1 MSSFKPGWSSFD
13 KNAILRAHPLFKD
26 LEPRIIERLAAYA
39 VTQKAKAGT
48 PLFRKGDLGSSLYAV
63 CSGSVKICVPSEQ
76 GKDAVFNVITPGEI
90 FGEIALLDG
99 KERTADAVALED
111 CEFMVIERR
120 NFIPLVREHP
130 DIALKLIDVLCSRL
144 RRTSEQVEDVV
155 FLGLPA
161 RLAKALLR
169 LNERSLPA
177 SPRSKIPITQR
188 EISQLIGMSR
198 ESTNKQLREWE
209 ERKWLKL
216 ERGGFVIL
224 NPGALARLVSEE
236 GLPA

>member
-1 MSSFKPGWSSFD
+1 MTSLKSDRPSFD
-13 KNAILRAHPLFKD
+13 KHAILRAHPLFKD

-99 KERTADAVALED
+99 KERTADAVAIED

-169 LNERSLPA
+169 LNERSVPA
-177 SPRSKIPITQR
+177 SRTKVPITQR

-209 ERKWLKL
+209 QRKWLKL

-224 NPGALARLVSEE
+224 NPAALAKLVSEE
-236 GLPA
+236 SLLA